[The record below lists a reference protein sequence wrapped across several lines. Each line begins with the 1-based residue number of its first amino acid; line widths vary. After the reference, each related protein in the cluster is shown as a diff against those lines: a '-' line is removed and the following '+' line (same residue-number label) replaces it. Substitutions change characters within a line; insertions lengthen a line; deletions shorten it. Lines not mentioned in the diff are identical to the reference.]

1 MQGLINQQKMGI
13 KNIIEY
19 RNDEESKEEDES
31 QEQIQPSRNRGQVP
45 NQVVPEL
52 VGTTQADRNAIV
64 DKLVKELF
72 DKEIFGDIDALLSEV
87 IANHPNRAKWMYFK
101 LKLALNDYKQLS
113 INLNI
118 FIVSIQINY
127 NHNVHYW

>member
-1 MQGLINQQKMGI
+1 MAI

-52 VGTTQADRNAIV
+52 FGTTQADRNAIV

-87 IANHPNRAKWMYFK
+87 IANHPNRAK
-101 LKLALNDYKQLS
+101 
-113 INLNI
+113 
-118 FIVSIQINY
+118 
-127 NHNVHYW
+127 